1 MFKNLVLT
9 VKGWLRTQSNNA
21 SDLRYIATEQK
32 AQIASKCE
40 DIRQQINELSG
51 RGILLE
57 GKIKETQKNVNEL
70 TDAVR
75 HHNAEGNEALK
86 NKAYAQYQREQ
97 ELLNQYVAEEEDI
110 RTQVKDLNFDLR
122 QLEIDAGEAQ
132 NNLGKAAN
140 RQVVGRAK
148 ESIENL
154 HVDINRGSINEAV
167 EQSDLR
173 GAKAEAMRRE
183 RKANDNSDV
192 LEYRKNQNV
201 QSMDDILAAK

>member
-9 VKGWLRTQSNNA
+9 VKGWLRTQSNAA

-70 TDAVR
+70 TEAVR

-86 NKAYAQYQREQ
+86 NKAYEQYQKEQ
-97 ELLNQYVAEEEDI
+97 QLLNQYVEEEKDI
-110 RTQVKDLNFDLR
+110 RTQVEDLNFDLR

-192 LEYRKNQNV
+192 LGYRNNQNV
-201 QSMDDILAAK
+201 QSMDDILAVK